1 MFGRVKQVKHKE
13 QIPEPTF
20 AEGVKIDNKSLFSRK
35 DLGLLNRLC
44 FRGEKKNEQIKCK
57 QIICELLLGS
67 VLQFPF
73 LPSKI
78 GADRHQNVMS
88 LWTEDVLDSTSMES
102 LPETST

>member
-1 MFGRVKQVKHKE
+1 MFSRVKQVKHKE
-13 QIPEPTF
+13 QTPEPTF
-20 AEGVKIDNKSLFSRK
+20 AEGVKIDNKSLFFQEKIWGFST
-35 DLGLLNRLC
+35 D
-44 FRGEKKNEQIKCK
+44 FVSEEKKNEQVKHK

-88 LWTEDVLDSTSMES
+88 L
-102 LPETST
+102 